1 MALQWQQMHGGGLNG
16 NDVSSLLARIDI
28 FKEKLLT
35 KWTRGTRT
43 KDGYEELNQV
53 IATLKSVEGVYTSVC
68 SLNQVE
74 CDPILNIAT
83 FQGEWFKLVAVL
95 KKLNV
100 NLTTPPKC
108 HIIFS
113 HIPPYLEEYKMPLS
127 YTSDQH
133 IESYHAIFEKS
144 SKNSNYKTR
153 HPHTPEAAIKLKK
166 GVDHVNGYNIGFSKE
181 ST

>member
-74 CDPILNIAT
+74 
-83 FQGEWFKLVAVL
+83 
-95 KKLNV
+95 
-100 NLTTPPKC
+100 
-108 HIIFS
+108 
-113 HIPPYLEEYKMPLS
+113 Y
-127 YTSDQH
+127 DQ
-133 IESYHAIFEKS
+133 Y
-144 SKNSNYKTR
+144 
-153 HPHTPEAAIKLKK
+153 
-166 GVDHVNGYNIGFSKE
+166 
-181 ST
+181 